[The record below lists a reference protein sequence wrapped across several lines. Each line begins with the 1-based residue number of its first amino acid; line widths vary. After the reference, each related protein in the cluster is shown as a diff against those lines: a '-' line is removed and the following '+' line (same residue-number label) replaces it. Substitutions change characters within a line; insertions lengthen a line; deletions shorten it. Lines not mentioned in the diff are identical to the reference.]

1 MSDRATDSLAP
12 GLVLGERVE
21 IGEGVTFGAHVVVH
35 DDVVIGD
42 GCTIQDHVILGKP
55 SIRAHAQ
62 DLGTATRLVL
72 EPEVT
77 VGAGAIVFAG
87 ARVGAGAVVGDH
99 AYVRERASVG
109 RGAVLGR
116 TVAIGADVVVGERV
130 RMQNNAAFVS
140 GCVVEDDVFVGP
152 NVVTTDDDTM
162 GRRPA
167 GTPRRPCTL
176 RRGCR
181 IGASVVLLP
190 GVEVGEEAV
199 VGAGSLVRQSVAPRT
214 LVFGVPARTVRVLS
228 EP

>member
-1 MSDRATDSLAP
+1 MSASEATPLAP
-12 GLVLGERVE
+12 GLVLGQRVR
-21 IGEGVTFGAHVVVH
+21 IGDGVRFGAHVVVY
-35 DDVVIGD
+35 DDVQIED

-55 SIRAHAQ
+55 SIRQGDDDPA
-62 DLGTATRLVL
+62 TAPLVL
-72 EPEVT
+72 EAGVT

-87 ARVGAGAVVGDH
+87 ARIGAGAVVGDH
-99 AYVRERASVG
+99 AYVRERAQVG
-109 RGAVLGR
+109 RDSVLGR

-152 NVVTTDDDTM
+152 NVITTDDDTM

-167 GTPRRPCTL
+167 GTPRRPCRL

-181 IGASVVLLP
+181 IGASVILLP

-199 VGAGSLVRQSVAPRT
+199 VGAGSLVRESVAPRT
-214 LVFGVPARTVRVLS
+214 LVVGAPARTVRVLDES
-228 EP
+228 